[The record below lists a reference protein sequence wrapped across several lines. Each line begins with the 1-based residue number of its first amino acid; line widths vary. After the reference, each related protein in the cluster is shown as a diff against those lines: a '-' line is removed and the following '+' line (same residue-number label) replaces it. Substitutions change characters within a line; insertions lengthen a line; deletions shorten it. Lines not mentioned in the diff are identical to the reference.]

1 MSDFDECRK
10 VTLEGNGGAEGVGGE
25 GGSQIIPNSRE
36 ECGKINQGRD
46 TEVERDDERQRG
58 GNNKGNWARGN

>member
-1 MSDFDECRK
+1 M
-10 VTLEGNGGAEGVGGE
+10 GVGGGG